1 MEKENKVMDHWKL
14 CDSWELRFVF
24 VQQTDQECIIVSI
37 CCRVLLFPRVSF
49 FYLPIY
55 FLLFFPL
62 HLSIY
67 GNLLGDTLW
76 TNYLQRIIM
85 VGTGNKIRVSK

>member
-37 CCRVLLFPRVSF
+37 CCRVLLSPRVSF
-49 FYLPIY
+49 FFISPSTSS
-55 FLLFFPL
+55 FSSP
-62 HLSIY
+62 SIY
-67 GNLLGDTLW
+67 LFMGIYWGTH
-76 TNYLQRIIM
+76 YGQIIY
-85 VGTGNKIRVSK
+85 NE

>member
-37 CCRVLLFPRVSF
+37 CCRVLLSPRVSF
-49 FYLPIY
+49 FFLSPHLLPPFLPPPFIYLWEFIGGHIMDK
-55 FLLFFPL
+55 LF
-62 HLSIY
+62 
-67 GNLLGDTLW
+67 T
-76 TNYLQRIIM
+76 TNNNGRYW
-85 VGTGNKIRVSK
+85 